1 MFKWSE
7 LNGITAVLQSHRV
20 GIHPLSPQLPRR
32 VLTLHLTPSNQQ
44 LNPLQRKRNLC
55 SISTCPVYVRKKS
68 LLVFNIAGTF
78 DSDSHPVFLVQ
89 LNCLNAFFVGIFEG
103 YYYTEG

>member
-20 GIHPLSPQLPRR
+20 HTLPSAASESAD
-32 VLTLHLTPSNQQ
+32 TAPHSKQ
-44 LNPLQRKRNLC
+44 LNPLNRKRNLC
-55 SISTCPVYVRKKS
+55 SISTCPVCVRKKS